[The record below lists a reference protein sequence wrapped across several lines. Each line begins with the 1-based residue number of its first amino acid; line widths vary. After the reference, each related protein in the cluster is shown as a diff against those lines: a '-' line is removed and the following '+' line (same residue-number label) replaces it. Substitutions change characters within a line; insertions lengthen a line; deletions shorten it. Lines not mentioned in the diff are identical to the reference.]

1 MDNNFY
7 KNKNVLVTGGAG
19 MIGKCVVEDLVNRG
33 SNVRVA
39 DLCDKSRVHPNT
51 EFMQYDLRQYENC
64 AKACKG
70 MDFVFSLIGI
80 KCSPKTVQERPS
92 TIMVNFLRFNTNMM
106 EAAHKEGVERFLYT
120 STIGVYSPAEVFKED
135 DVWDTFPSKNDW
147 YGGWAKRV
155 GELQA
160 ETYAK
165 EYGWDKIAIVR
176 PANVY
181 GAYDNFDPESSM
193 VVPSLIHRAMQGHNP
208 FEVWGDGSPLRDF
221 IHAKDVARGMLM
233 AVENCPGPFKPMN
246 LGSGSGYTI
255 KHLVETIVSNLDQK
269 PEIKWLI
276 DKPSGD
282 KKRIFDISRAEELIG
297 WKPKISLEEGIKET
311 MEWYKENKEIIN
323 KRYDVFK
330 TK

>member
-1 MDNNFY
+1 MSFYNN
-7 KNKNVLVTGGAG
+7 KKVLITGGSG
-19 MIGKCVVEDLVNRG
+19 MIGRPLIKMLTERGAKVRVTSLDEPIKNLGEIDFQKADLTHLENCVSACKDMDLVFHL
-33 SNVRVA
+33 A
-39 DLCDKSRVHPNT
+39 
-51 EFMQYDLRQYENC
+51 
-64 AKACKG
+64 
-70 MDFVFSLIGI
+70 GI
-80 KCSPKTVQERPS
+80 KGSAKIVSEKPATFFFGNLS
-92 TIMVNFLRFNTNMM
+92 INTNMM